1 MSAIA
6 RIPSHVG
13 VVGVITCPA
22 CGGPLKH
29 DSDWCPACGFT
40 GAHSMDLFPEA
51 PPPLMPILDA
61 AGIFSGRDVRK
72 IETAR
77 DKLRRRFPQFHWK
90 VCTVVLPAEADP
102 AVFGFWLLNVCPLH
116 GKETAEDR
124 AATVLLLIDG
134 HTGQVVAVPGYAVE
148 PVLSDE
154 SWKVI
159 LATMAGPWRAG
170 QPVEAV
176 ILFFKN
182 TRIHLERAWK
192 SYGAR
197 RSAR

>member
-6 RIPSHVG
+6 RTPSHVG
-13 VVGVITCPA
+13 VAGVVTCPA

-29 DSDWCPACGFT
+29 DSDRCPACGFT

-61 AGIFSGRDVRK
+61 AGIFDGSGVRK
-72 IETAR
+72 IEAAR
-77 DKLRRRFPQFHWK
+77 DRLRRRFPQFQWR
-90 VCTVVLPAEADP
+90 VCTVVLPPGADL
-102 AVFGFWLLNVCPLH
+102 AVFGFWLLNVCPFH
-116 GKETAEDR
+116 GKETAQDR
-124 AATVLLLIDG
+124 AATVLLVIDG
-134 HTGQVVAVPGYAVE
+134 GTGRVAAVPGYAVE

-154 SWKVI
+154 NWKAI
-159 LATMAGPWRAG
+159 LGAMAGPWRAG
-170 QPVEAV
+170 DPVEAV
-176 ILFFKN
+176 IRFFKN
-182 TRIHLERAWK
+182 ARIHLERAWK

>member
-77 DKLRRRFPQFHWK
+77 DKLRRRFPQFHWR
-90 VCTVVLPAEADP
+90 VCTAVLPAEANL
-102 AVFGFWLLNVCPLH
+102 AVFGFWLLNVCPFH

-134 HTGQVVAVPGYAVE
+134 GTGKVAAVPGYAVE

-154 SWKVI
+154 SWKAV
-159 LATMAGPWRAG
+159 LAGMAGPWRAG
-170 QPVEAV
+170 RPVEAV

-197 RSAR
+197 RSVR